1 LAGPAVAVERELRVV
16 LADDHTMFRE
26 GVKALLEREGVDVVG
41 EAENGREA
49 VRLVCERRPDVAV
62 LDINMPVMNGLDAA
76 REIGKSAPKSR
87 VVLLTMFAERAYVLE
102 ALRAGVRGYVLK
114 AQAASD
120 LIGAIRQAMGGAI
133 YLSPEIS
140 EVVIDALTKPASPPD
155 PLTGRER
162 QVLQLVAEGRTTKG
176 IASVLGVSAKTAESH
191 RNRIMR
197 KLDIHATAG
206 LVRYAIRRG
215 LIKV

>member
-1 LAGPAVAVERELRVV
+1 
-16 LADDHTMFRE
+16 MFRE
-26 GVKALLEREGVDVVG
+26 GVKALLEREGMDVAG
-41 EAENGREA
+41 EAGDGREA
-49 VRLVCERRPDVAV
+49 VRLVRELRPDVAT
-62 LDINMPVMNGLDAA
+62 LDLNMPVMNGLEAA
-76 REIGKSAPKSR
+76 RELGKSAPGTR
-87 VVLLTMFAERAYVLE
+87 TVLLTMFGESAYVLE

-120 LIGAIRQAMGGAI
+120 LISAIRQVMGGAI
-133 YLSPEIS
+133 YLSPGIS
-140 EVVIDALTKPASPPD
+140 EVVIDALTRPVSPAD
-155 PLTGRER
+155 PLTDRER

-176 IASVLGVSAKTAESH
+176 IAAVLGLSAKTAESH

>member
-1 LAGPAVAVERELRVV
+1 MTGSHGGAPALRVV
-16 LADDHTMFRE
+16 LADDHTMFRQ
-26 GVKALLEREGVDVVG
+26 GVRALLEREGMEVVG

-49 VRLVCERRPDVAV
+49 VRLVRELRPDVAT
-62 LDINMPVMNGLDAA
+62 LDMNMPLMNGLEAA
-76 REIGKSAPKSR
+76 RDIGKSAPKTR
-87 VVLLTMFAERAYVLE
+87 VVLLTMFGERPYVLD

-120 LIGAIRQAMGGAI
+120 LIDAIRQVLNGAV

-140 EVVIDALTKPASPPD
+140 EVVIEALTRPVSSAD

-162 QVLQLVAEGRTTKG
+162 QVLQLVAEGRTTKA
-176 IASVLGVSAKTAESH
+176 IASALGVSPKTAESH

-215 LIKV
+215 LVKV

>member
-1 LAGPAVAVERELRVV
+1 
-16 LADDHTMFRE
+16 MFRE
-26 GVKALLEREGVDVVG
+26 GVKALLEREGMNVVG

-49 VRLVCERRPDVAV
+49 VRLVRERRPDVAA
-62 LDINMPVMNGLDAA
+62 LDMNMPVMNGLDAA
-76 REIGKSAPKSR
+76 REIGKSVPKTR
-87 VVLLTMFAERAYVLE
+87 VVLLTMFGERAYVLE

-120 LIGAIRQAMGGAI
+120 LISAIRQAMGGAI

-140 EVVIDALTKPASPPD
+140 EVVIDVLTRPASPPD

-191 RNRIMR
+191 RNHIMR

>member
-1 LAGPAVAVERELRVV
+1 MTGSYGGAPALRVV
-16 LADDHTMFRE
+16 LADDHTMFRQ
-26 GVKALLEREGVDVVG
+26 GVRALLEREGMEVVG

-49 VRLVCERRPDVAV
+49 VRLVRELRPDVAT
-62 LDINMPVMNGLDAA
+62 LDMNMPLMNGLEAA
-76 REIGKSAPKSR
+76 RDIGKSAPKTR
-87 VVLLTMFAERAYVLE
+87 VVLLTMFGERPYVLD

-120 LIGAIRQAMGGAI
+120 LIDAIRQVLNGAV

-140 EVVIDALTKPASPPD
+140 EVVIEALTRPVSSVD

-162 QVLQLVAEGRTTKG
+162 QVLQLVAEGRTTKA
-176 IASVLGVSAKTAESH
+176 IASALGVSAKTAESH
-191 RNRIMR
+191 RSRIMR

-206 LVRYAIRRG
+206 LVRYAVRRG
-215 LIKV
+215 LVKV

>member
-1 LAGPAVAVERELRVV
+1 
-16 LADDHTMFRE
+16 MFRE
-26 GVKALLEREGVDVVG
+26 GVKALLEREGMDVVG
-41 EAENGREA
+41 DAENGREA
-49 VRLVCERRPDVAV
+49 VRLVRERRPDVAA
-62 LDINMPVMNGLDAA
+62 LDMNMPVMNGLDAA
-76 REIGKSAPKSR
+76 REIGKSAPKTR
-87 VVLLTMFAERAYVLE
+87 VVMLTMFTERSYVLE
-102 ALRAGVRGYVLK
+102 ALRAGVRGYVVK
-114 AQAASD
+114 AQAASE
-120 LIGAIRQAMGGAI
+120 LVGAIRQAMGGTI
-133 YLSPEIS
+133 YLSPEVS
-140 EVVIDALTKPASPPD
+140 EVVIDALTRPASPPD

-191 RNRIMR
+191 RSHIMR

>member
-1 LAGPAVAVERELRVV
+1 MTGSHGGAPALRVV
-16 LADDHTMFRE
+16 LADDHTMFRQ
-26 GVKALLEREGVDVVG
+26 GVRALLEREGMEVVG

-49 VRLVCERRPDVAV
+49 VRLVRELRPDVAT
-62 LDINMPVMNGLDAA
+62 LDMNMPLMNGLEAA
-76 REIGKSAPKSR
+76 RDIGKSAPKTR
-87 VVLLTMFAERAYVLE
+87 VVLLTMFGERPYVLD

-120 LIGAIRQAMGGAI
+120 LIDAIRQVLNGAV

-140 EVVIDALTKPASPPD
+140 EVVIEALTRPVSSAD

-162 QVLQLVAEGRTTKG
+162 QVLQLVAEGRTTKA
-176 IASVLGVSAKTAESH
+176 IASALGVSAKTAESH

-206 LVRYAIRRG
+206 LVRYAVRRG
-215 LIKV
+215 LVKV

>member
-1 LAGPAVAVERELRVV
+1 MRVV

-26 GVKALLEREGVDVVG
+26 GVKALLEREGIDVVG
-41 EAENGREA
+41 EAGDGRDA
-49 VRLVCERRPDVAV
+49 VRLVRERHPDVAM
-62 LDINMPVMNGLDAA
+62 LDMNMPVMNGLDAA
-76 REIGKSAPKSR
+76 REIGGSAPKTR
-87 VVLLTMFAERAYVLE
+87 VVLLTMFRERSYVFE

-114 AQAASD
+114 GQAASE
-120 LIGAIRQAMGGAI
+120 LVGAMRQVLGGAV

-140 EVVIDALTKPASPPD
+140 DLVIDALTKPVSIAD

-162 QVLQLVAEGRTTKG
+162 QVLQLVAEGRTTKT
-176 IASVLGVSAKTAESH
+176 IAAVLGVSARTAESH

-206 LVRYAIRRG
+206 LVRYAIRQG